1 MPRLKDVDLSPST
14 TEEAYRAELKR
25 ERKKLQK
32 LHSRLYREKVPV
44 VLGFEGWDASGK
56 GGAIRRLSWAL
67 DPRGFDVVPIAAP
80 TPEELSRPYLWRFWR
95 QLPKDGHVVLFDRT
109 WYGRVMVERVEGLT
123 PEARWS
129 MAYDE
134 INEFERELSRW
145 GAVVLKFWLQIDQ
158 DTQLRRFEDRQSTP
172 EKQYKITEEDW
183 RNRKKWPQYEL
194 AVDEMLQK
202 TSTEYAPWIL
212 VEGNDKKYARL
223 KVLKTVR
230 KALERRLED

>member
-223 KVLKTVR
+223 KVLRTVR
-230 KALERRLED
+230 KALERRLDG

>member
-1 MPRLKDVDLSPST
+1 M
-14 TEEAYRAELKR
+14 
-25 ERKKLQK
+25 
-32 LHSRLYREKVPV
+32 
-44 VLGFEGWDASGK
+44 
-56 GGAIRRLSWAL
+56 
-67 DPRGFDVVPIAAP
+67 VPIAAP

-223 KVLKTVR
+223 KVLMTVR
-230 KALERRLED
+230 KALERRLDG

>member
-1 MPRLKDVDLSPST
+1 MDLSPST

-223 KVLKTVR
+223 KVLRTVR
-230 KALERRLED
+230 KALERRLDG